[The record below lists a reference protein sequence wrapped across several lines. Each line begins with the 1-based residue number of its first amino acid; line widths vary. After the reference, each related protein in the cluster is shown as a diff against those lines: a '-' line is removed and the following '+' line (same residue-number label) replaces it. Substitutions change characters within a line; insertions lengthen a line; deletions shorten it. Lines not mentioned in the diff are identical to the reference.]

1 MKIKNILKWFRLNSW
16 KANFEKFQFMMLGD
30 KTRHEHI
37 IKTKKTWVQSND
49 AVTLLGV
56 IIDKNLTFKKHIEIS
71 HNKKPLK
78 YWVMLLIQL
87 CTFKIDL
94 L

>member
-1 MKIKNILKWFRLNSW
+1 MF
-16 KANFEKFQFMMLGD
+16 GD

-56 IIDKNLTFKKHIEIS
+56 IIDKNLTFKKHRNFS
-71 HNKKPLK
+71 QQKTP
-78 YWVMLLIQL
+78 
-87 CTFKIDL
+87 KIL
-94 L
+94 GNAFNSIMHL

>member
-1 MKIKNILKWFRLNSW
+1 
-16 KANFEKFQFMMLGD
+16 MMLGD

-37 IKTKKTWVQSND
+37 IKTKNTWVQSND

-71 HNKKPLK
+71 DYKKTLK

-87 CTFKIDL
+87 CTFKMDL